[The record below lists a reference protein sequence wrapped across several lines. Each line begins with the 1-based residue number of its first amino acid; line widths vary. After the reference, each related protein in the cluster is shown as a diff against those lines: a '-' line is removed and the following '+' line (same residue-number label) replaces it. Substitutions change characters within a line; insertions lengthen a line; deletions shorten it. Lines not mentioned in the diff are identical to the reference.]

1 MENVITVETP
11 PNEEKRIE
19 TLKRYQLL
27 DTPPD
32 GTFDRI
38 TALAAMIFKVPIAII
53 SLVDTDRIWFK
64 SKYGLDDVKQI
75 NRDPGLCASAIL
87 SNDLYII
94 ESAKDDPRSLANPL
108 VAGDFGLR
116 FYAAA
121 PLHTEE
127 NHNLG
132 TLCLLDQKPR
142 EFSKEERQMLKH
154 LGDIVMDEMNLR
166 LAVRETALNVKHLT
180 TEISEHLADASKKIG
195 SATSSE
201 LVAYLG
207 ASQMYLNNMRNQLS
221 NL

>member
-1 MENVITVETP
+1 MTVETP
-11 PNEEKRIE
+11 ANEQERIE
-19 TLKRYQLL
+19 TLKKYNLL

-53 SLVDTDRIWFK
+53 SLVDIDRIWFK
-64 SKYGLDDVKQI
+64 SQYGLDVKQI

-108 VAGDFGLR
+108 VAGEFGLQ

-132 TLCLLDQKPR
+132 TLCLIDQKPR
-142 EFSKEERQMLKH
+142 AFSKEERQMLKH

-166 LAVRETALNVKHLT
+166 LAVRETALNVKNLT
-180 TEISEHLADASKKIG
+180 SEISEHLSDASKKIG
-195 SATSSE
+195 SSTSAE
-201 LVAYLG
+201 LVEYLS
-207 ASQMYLNNMRNQLS
+207 ASQLYLNNMKNQLS